1 MRHLSVLILLV
12 LGVLQIDAQPLDTA
26 MISNLNARSIGPAG
40 MSGRVTGIDVV
51 RDHPNTIYVA
61 TASGGV
67 WKSTSGGTH
76 WDPIFDKEATQNIG
90 CIQIAPSNSQIIWV
104 GTGEGNPRNS
114 QSNGYGVYK
123 SLNGGKDWQFMGLPK
138 TRNIHRIIIH
148 PTNPDVVYVGA
159 QGPAW
164 GTTDQRGVFKTT
176 DGGKT
181 WKKILYVNDSTG
193 VADMVIDPRNPN
205 KLIVALW
212 QMHREPYVFKSGG
225 SGSGLYLTVDGGE
238 SWSQITEEDGLPKGE
253 IGRIGL
259 SIAPSSPNIVYALI
273 ESEENGLYKS
283 TDGGYKWSL
292 VSKKN
297 IGNRPF
303 YYADIFVDP
312 KNENRIYNL
321 WSMVSRSEDGGKTFE
336 IILPYSGVHP
346 DHHAWYIHPDNPD
359 YLIDGNDGGLNISR
373 DRGRTWRFVENLP
386 LAQFYHIN
394 YDLQVPYNVYGGM
407 QDNGSWR
414 GPSRVTRWGG
424 IRNSYWDELFFGD
437 GFDVVP
443 DLTDE
448 NKAFAMYQGG
458 NVALVDFKT
467 GVIKGIKPTH
477 PDGEKLRFNW
487 NAAIAQSPRNPETIY
502 FGSQYVHRSN
512 DKGMTWEIISPD
524 LTTNDSTKINLESGG
539 LTIDVTGAENYCS
552 ITTIEPSKTEQ
563 DVIWA
568 GTDDGN
574 VYVTRDNGQTWQL
587 VNSKMKGLP
596 TNAWI
601 HQIVSGQNSGEAFVV
616 TNNYRQDDYT
626 PYIYYTTDYGKTWS
640 NVASNLPE
648 NHYCLS
654 FVQDFEEDNLW
665 FAGTE
670 NGLFISID
678 KGENWTRFNNEYP
691 NVSTYDMKLHP
702 VESDLIIGTFGRAAY
717 IIDNIDPLRKAA
729 KTMNDVF
736 ADSLSVFD
744 IPTAYLTEMRTP
756 KGIRF
761 DADGMFNGENKG
773 FTARIPY
780 HVLGVNEDKPSDTLF
795 IHVVNSNGDTVRTVY
810 DIPGKNGLNYGSWWL
825 DFKGF
830 QTPSREW
837 EELKYE
843 PGISYVQPGVY
854 TLHLEFGNHTT
865 QGNVDVQ
872 PLPGMPYDAS
882 SYDALMEYIQEVR
895 ELSEMAVNQIKRL
908 TKSSEILA
916 DIQKQVAINR
926 DTTFSSQID
935 SLKSFADSTNKVLT
949 KILDEIDEIDE
960 REGYTPEQDD
970 FINAYYAAY
979 SACYDFTAPN
989 QTDRNRLSYA
999 RKKWETIQPMI
1010 DQFYENEWEKLKR
1023 LWSETQWSPFEN

>member
-1 MRHLSVLILLV
+1 MRITSLSIVFLFIWFQ
-12 LGVLQIDAQPLDTA
+12 GFTQPLDTA
-26 MISNLNARSIGPAG
+26 MLSNLNARSIGPAG
-40 MSGRVTGIDVV
+40 MSGRVTSIDVV
-51 RDHPNTIYVA
+51 RDQPNTIYVA

-67 WKSTSGGTH
+67 WKSTSGGTS
-76 WDPIFDKEATQNIG
+76 WEPIFDREATQNIG
-90 CIQIAPSNSQIIWV
+90 CVQIAPSNSQILWV

-123 SLNGGKDWQFMGLPK
+123 SMNGGRNWEFIGLPE
-138 TRNIHRIIIH
+138 TRNIHRILIH

-181 WKKILYVNDSTG
+181 WDKILFVNDSTG
-193 VADMVIDPRNPN
+193 VADMVMDPQNPN
-205 KLIVALW
+205 KIIVALW

-225 SGSGLYLTVDGGE
+225 KGSGLYITVDGGDN
-238 SWSQITEEDGLPKGE
+238 WVQRTDEDGLPEGE
-253 IGRIGL
+253 LGRIGL
-259 SIAPSSPNIVYALI
+259 AIAPSSPNIIYALV
-273 ESEENGLYKS
+273 EAEENGLYKS
-283 TDGGYKWSL
+283 MDGGYKWNL

-303 YYADIFVDP
+303 YYADIYVDP

-346 DHHAWYIHPDNPD
+346 DHHAWYVHPDNPD

-394 YDLQVPYNVYGGM
+394 HDYQIPYNVYGGM

-414 GPSRVTRWGG
+414 GPSRVARWGG

-443 DLTDE
+443 DLTDA

-458 NVALVDFKT
+458 NVAHIDFKT
-467 GVIKGIKPTH
+467 GVTKGIKPTH
-477 PDGEKLRFNW
+477 PDGERLRFNW
-487 NAAIAQSPRNPETIY
+487 NAAIAQSPNNPDVIF
-502 FGSQYVHRSN
+502 FGSQYVHRSL
-512 DKGMTWEIISPD
+512 DKGKSWEIISPD
-524 LTTNDSTKINLESGG
+524 LTTNDSSKINLESGG

-552 ITTIEPSKTEQ
+552 ITTIEPSFTENK
-563 DVIWA
+563 VIWA

-574 VYVTRDNGQTWQL
+574 VYVTQDEGENWTKL
-587 VNSKMKGLP
+587 NAKMKGLP
-596 TNAWI
+596 ENAWI
-601 HQIVSGQNSGEAFVV
+601 HQIVSGVNNGEAFVV
-616 TNNYRQDDYT
+616 LNNYRQHDYK
-626 PYIYYTTDYGKTWS
+626 PYIYHTIDYGKSWK
-640 NVASNLPE
+640 NIASNLPE

-654 FVQDFEEDNLW
+654 FVQDRQADNLW

-678 KGENWTRFNNEYP
+678 KGENWMRFTNSYP

-702 VESDLIIGTFGRAAY
+702 ETSDLIIGTFGRAAY
-717 IIDNIDPLRKAA
+717 IIDNINPLRRAA
-729 KTMNDVF
+729 QSTNQVF
-736 ADSLSVFD
+736 KDTLASFE

-756 KGIRF
+756 AGVRF
-761 DADGMFNGENKG
+761 DADAVFSGENKS
-773 FTARIPY
+773 FAAIIPY
-780 HVLGVNEDKPSDTLF
+780 HVLGIDEDKPKDTLYLH
-795 IHVVNSNGDTVRTVY
+795 ITNEAGDTVRSRFE
-810 DIPGKNGLNYGSWWL
+810 IPSKEGLNYAYWGL

-837 EELKYE
+837 EEMKRE
-843 PGISYVQPGVY
+843 PGISYVRPGVY
-854 TLHLEFGNHTT
+854 TVHLSFNGHSSSSE
-865 QGNVDVQ
+865 VEVY
-872 PLPGMPYDAS
+872 PLPEMPYDGDA
-882 SYDALMEYIQEVR
+882 YDELMVYVDDIK
-895 ELSEMAVNQIKRL
+895 ELSDMTVEQIKRL
-908 TKSSEILA
+908 TKSAEVIA
-916 DIQKQVAINR
+916 DIQKQVQINR
-926 DTTFSSQID
+926 DTTYAAQMD
-935 SLKSFADSTNKVLT
+935 SLKTFADSTHKVLT
-949 KILDEIDEIDE
+949 EILDEIDYIDD
-960 REGYTPEQDD
+960 RDGYTPEEDD
-970 FINAYYAAY
+970 FLSAYYQAY

-989 QTDRNRLSYA
+989 QTDRNRLEYA
-999 RKKWETIQPMI
+999 RKKWSEIQPMI
-1010 DQFYENEWEKLKR
+1010 DSFYENEWMELKR
-1023 LWSETQWSPFEN
+1023 IWSETSWSPFEN